1 MRTVQPVYSFF
12 FVTWDTDGISG
23 RESFGEG
30 VNGFKVTAL
39 SQNQVCRQRN
49 CRRKD
54 VARYYVWHK
63 GGGKNRGS
71 KIRSSAKI
79 GSWYL
84 KKDWENITMVT
95 TARGVEWLRK
105 MSV

>member
-1 MRTVQPVYSFF
+1 MVFLDGKVLRGCKWIQGYSPITESSLH
-12 FVTWDTDGISG
+12 VG
-23 RESFGEG
+23 R
-30 VNGFKVTAL
+30 
-39 SQNQVCRQRN
+39 
-49 CRRKD
+49 RRKD

>member
-1 MRTVQPVYSFF
+1 MY
-12 FVTWDTDGISG
+12 GI
-23 RESFGEG
+23 R
-30 VNGFKVTAL
+30 
-39 SQNQVCRQRN
+39 
-49 CRRKD
+49 
-54 VARYYVWHK
+54 

-105 MSV
+105 MSL